1 MIFNK
6 NTALAMML
14 TVASIGRSVVEGADT
29 DLTSTRTARK
39 LQKGNSGGGG
49 GGTWYAPTKLDAKQ
63 EIMMDWAYRMALSF
77 DKPVSTNANVEGNS
91 PYIPEYVQRSDV
103 GQHRGLS
110 TGGGCWFWDFH
121 CLECSLC
128 EIDVPVLKKTYT
140 SDLCLV
146 SCVESV
152 LLLGGGIEDP
162 VASIVAWSCPLICKE
177 VFPVDCCCDTYQPA
191 LCDRHPTTPY
201 GICHAAEGIC

>member
-1 MIFNK
+1 
-6 NTALAMML
+6 MML

-91 PYIPEYVQRSDV
+91 PYIPEYVQRSNVGHGSDV
-103 GQHRGLS
+103 GRS

-128 EIDVPVLKKTYT
+128 ELAVPVLRK
-140 SDLCLV
+140 SVNLGLCTAA
-146 SCVESV
+146 CVESV
-152 LLLGGGIEDP
+152 LLLGGGPEDP
-162 VASIVAWSCPLICKE
+162 VATIVAYSCPKICDE
-177 VFPVDCCCDTYQPA
+177 IFPVGCCGTLTGPCDPVECDQYCPLNPCKA
-191 LCDRHPTTPY
+191 ANLC
-201 GICHAAEGIC
+201 